1 MRSGSA
7 LQLMPAVRA
16 TATDQSRSGALRVE
30 PTAVAASVALRSL
43 GSGRVWRVLWRDKG
57 IACPTIF
64 LAGCGAT
71 GADVNSASCVC
82 RASAA
87 KTRPPWLEMRSR
99 GLRLAPV
106 SAKGLRTPY
115 VRRGDPIGPLTG
127 GSADRSG
134 LGPCQLRDPL
144 VRRACLPAQGEA
156 AASEDDLC
164 VRAPR
169 PGKDDRNVPGRAWL
183 PHARQRLGLA
193 PRSTHKGGARL
204 RGRRSS
210 RLLARRSAG

>member
-127 GSADRSG
+127 G
-134 LGPCQLRDPL
+134 
-144 VRRACLPAQGEA
+144 VT
-156 AASEDDLC
+156 
-164 VRAPR
+164 
-169 PGKDDRNVPGRAWL
+169 GRARAVSVAGSPGATSL
-183 PHARQRLGLA
+183 PSCAR
-193 PRSTHKGGARL
+193 GGRRE
-204 RGRRSS
+204 RGRPVRPSTK
-210 RLLARRSAG
+210 AG